1 MKQLIVFVSLI
12 ATIIGLS
19 SAQGITFGLV
29 TDLHFASGKATSGTR
44 VYSASPLKLQQVVDT
59 FELHSL
65 PFMAML
71 GDLLDGFTATDSVK
85 TLRDIDSINYRT
97 NTFSGEKYVM
107 FGNHDQTSLTKA
119 QFLGK
124 VSSKINQKYYSFD
137 KGQFH
142 FVVLDG
148 NYKRDSTDFS
158 LNNYTWDSAWV
169 PAKEKQWLINDLSAS
184 AGKPVI
190 VFLHYLLDS
199 TNIAEDLRNAA
210 EIRTIFENAGNVVA
224 MFCGHRHT
232 GGYWQSK
239 DIHYINLQGLV
250 EQTLPA
256 NNFAEATI
264 TPAGDSLIIKGYFNQ
279 PSYKLKLKTIAPGA
293 PILTAPVF
301 GAIVTTAIPTLT
313 WGTVAKAT
321 TYRVQVSTISAF
333 TSTVINDSTST
344 AGTKTIASGLN
355 DGIYYWRVN
364 AKNTGGTSAWSAV
377 SDFVVS
383 GVGITFATP
392 HYESAVIGHN
402 GTLEV
407 YTANGSRVMEIAY
420 GASAT
425 KTQLLNTA
433 SKTLAK
439 GYYTYRFRC
448 VDANVEIVGKLLK

>member
-12 ATIIGLS
+12 ATIVGLS
-19 SAQGITFGLV
+19 GAQGITFGLV

-59 FELHSL
+59 FELHNL

-97 NTFSGEKYVM
+97 STFSGEKYVM
-107 FGNHDQTSLTKA
+107 FGNHDQTSLAKA

-239 DIHYINLQGLV
+239 GIHYINLKGMI
-250 EQTLPA
+250 EQALPA

-264 TPAGDSLIIKGYFNQ
+264 TPAGDSLIVKGYFNQ
-279 PSYKLKLKTIAPGA
+279 TSYKLKLKTIPPGL
-293 PILTAPVF
+293 PILTAPAS
-301 GAIVTTAIPTLT
+301 GAIVTTQMPTLT
-313 WGTVAKAT
+313 WGTVAGAI
-321 TYRVQVSTISAF
+321 TYRVQVSTISTF
-333 TSTVINDSTST
+333 TSTVIDDSALI
-344 AGTKTIASGLN
+344 AGTRTLASGLN

-364 AKNTGGTSAWSAV
+364 AKNTAGTSAWSTI
-377 SDFVVS
+377 SNFVVS
-383 GVGITFATP
+383 GVGIATAAP
-392 HYESAVIGHN
+392 HYEPVVIGHN

-439 GYYTYRFRC
+439 GYYTYRFC
-448 VDANVEIVGKLLK
+448 SVDANVEIVGKLLK